1 MHTRDCDAIVRERRR
16 QRASGNMRPRVSRN
30 LGGSIN
36 FSVTFVAVPY
46 DLLK

>member
-1 MHTRDCDAIVRERRR
+1 VRDHRR
-16 QRASGNMRPRVSRN
+16 QSASGNMRSRVSRN

-36 FSVTFVAVPY
+36 FSLTFLAVPY